1 MAKLFQPIRFW
12 MARFT
17 CRKSSA
23 SSSSSCPSRPS
34 SGLQPATIRWR
45 AFVRRPSGRPA
56 STKRTSATVARRSPV
71 SYAPRPRSRLGI
83 PARLRGPGKAS
94 VRLGCISLPPACVAT
109 APRRLRP
116 LVFARLPP
124 RPGNGENAA
133 GFLPLPRQ
141 PAAARHRSRLSLSA
155 SGTALPNQAG
165 LVLTNIFAMSIGV
178 NRPSLRHAGSRLFFY
193 LPRLLPVEQPPP
205 PSAGTGRCWGAPH
218 PNKFLPIH
226 WPIRQ

>member
-83 PARLRGPGKAS
+83 PARLSRSGGRRRFALASPGFTHARGTGETPQSTCRLPGSQPLLACARDSLCLPPVVPYRIRRGYYRPTLLPCPLASTGPAAFLAEPDHASFFAGNCHCQGKQSPPVRRPVSVAAGGNPPGK
-94 VRLGCISLPPACVAT
+94 R
-109 APRRLRP
+109 
-116 LVFARLPP
+116 
-124 RPGNGENAA
+124 
-133 GFLPLPRQ
+133 
-141 PAAARHRSRLSLSA
+141 
-155 SGTALPNQAG
+155 
-165 LVLTNIFAMSIGV
+165 
-178 NRPSLRHAGSRLFFY
+178 
-193 LPRLLPVEQPPP
+193 
-205 PSAGTGRCWGAPH
+205 
-218 PNKFLPIH
+218 FLPIR
-226 WPIRQ
+226 WPIR

>member
-1 MAKLFQPIRFW
+1 MPLASLVRPP
-12 MARFT
+12 ARHHPVAGFRSPSFRPP
-17 CRKSSA
+17 CIHEAHFRHRAA
-23 SSSSSCPSRPS
+23 SVSGFLRP
-34 SGLQPATIRWR
+34 
-45 AFVRRPSGRPA
+45 
-56 STKRTSATVARRSPV
+56 SATVAAWHPGPAAPVRR
-71 SYAPRPRSRLGI
+71 
-83 PARLRGPGKAS
+83 KAS
-94 VRLGCISLPPACVAT
+94 VRLA
-109 APRRLRP
+109 
-116 LVFARLPP
+116 FARLHP
-124 RPGNGENAA
+124 RPGNGGDAA
-133 GFLPLPRQ
+133 EHLPLPRQ

-155 SGTALPNQAG
+155 SDTALPNQAG